1 MNKPGLAARLRAA
14 FLADLEEQLAT
25 LNVALLTLEV
35 DPASADALKAVFRV
49 MHTLKGAAHAT
60 DQPLVERACHHLEA
74 LLVEARD
81 GRLALGRTEFTQLFA
96 AADALT
102 DTQRRLANGED
113 VSGDTPL
120 GRLAASL
127 EGSDKTAVHAATPD
141 AVAPQPPTP
150 SAMPPVVA
158 SDGPLTE
165 QGASA
170 AAGSTSSESAV
181 RVSADKLDGLLSQ
194 VGRLLAT
201 RARITEHAQETLS
214 IQTAVQ
220 EANAAVRRLLALYSA
235 HLPLAAADGIR
246 AVAATL
252 RDANARVGSVA
263 THTLDDG
270 RELAEVGDAL
280 ADSVRRVRMLPFSS
294 ACEVLPRLVRDVATD
309 TGRPTRLVVLGGEVE
324 ADRPVLDAL
333 KDSLLHLVRNA
344 VDHGIEPQERR
355 KALGKPG
362 QATVTVRAALHGE
375 LLTVQVSDDGSGL
388 DIPAIRAKLAERG
401 KPVPDSDEEV
411 ARTLFEA
418 GFSTRDVAS
427 TISGRGVGLDAVEA
441 AMLRVRG
448 TVSVSWVTG
457 KGTTFTLEC
466 PLTLAAIRAVLVR
479 CSQQLLAVPTSN
491 VEQLVRIRAAEVRRA
506 EGKEVL
512 LTDAAPIPLVSL
524 AAVLG
529 PPFVAASASEIFPA
543 LIVSAGDRRVA
554 LTVDAVETEQE
565 LVVRPIARGRATM
578 PHVSGGAL
586 LGSGHL
592 VLVLNPVSLVQQA
605 SAGRLAGSAAP
616 VARKRMRVL
625 VADDS
630 MTTRALEQSV
640 LEAAGYEVTTAVDG
654 ADAWRQLQAAEV
666 DLVVT
671 DIEMP
676 NMDGLSLCRA
686 IRGSQQ
692 FANLPVVLVTSLDN
706 PGDRA
711 RGMSAGADAYV
722 GKAVDG
728 QAGLLVTVRELLA

>member
-401 KPVPDSDEEV
+401 KPVPDTDEEV

-427 TISGRGVGLDAVEA
+427 TISGRGVGLDAVE
-441 AMLRVRG
+441 
-448 TVSVSWVTG
+448 
-457 KGTTFTLEC
+457 
-466 PLTLAAIRAVLVR
+466 
-479 CSQQLLAVPTSN
+479 
-491 VEQLVRIRAAEVRRA
+491 
-506 EGKEVL
+506 
-512 LTDAAPIPLVSL
+512 
-524 AAVLG
+524 
-529 PPFVAASASEIFPA
+529 
-543 LIVSAGDRRVA
+543 
-554 LTVDAVETEQE
+554 TEQE
-565 LVVRPIARGRATM
+565 LVVRPIARARATM